1 MYYNRGNVYLNKN
14 RFDKAV
20 ADYEA
25 AVRIKPLEPKFHHA
39 LGLTY
44 EAQALQEEERMMK
57 EGVEEEDYEEN
68 KENLGTIEASQGAGY
83 TLTPQQS
90 LVKAKIFPLAK
101 LSIKHYLD
109 ALQVDENFVES
120 RFHAALMMQK
130 IYSFTDALKQ
140 LAKVIEMRGEDKTVW
155 IQRGL
160 VYQDMGNHD
169 LAIEDFDK
177 AIEKDT
183 EYSKSRFHRATS
195 KLRVAQLM
203 QSYEKQK
210 RIDDALED
218 FQQSLA
224 LNKKEIEKG
233 DTDGDNPGILDGL
246 GCCYHEMR
254 DFEKARK
261 YFDEAIEDSGSK
273 DDDEESSTKAV
284 DKVEFLKHRAQ
295 CYYDMGD
302 FERSI
307 ADLTRGLSCNSK
319 DPQVLYKLGLTYF
332 ADKKYKKCTQR
343 MKEALKHRPFLTY
356 EADIYYHL
364 GLAYCRMEKFEKAI
378 FPYSRC
384 IDRIPS
390 DLRYVHERA
399 KAY

>member
-109 ALQVDENFVES
+109 ALQVDEKFVES

-155 IQRGL
+155 I
-160 VYQDMGNHD
+160 
-169 LAIEDFDK
+169 
-177 AIEKDT
+177 
-183 EYSKSRFHRATS
+183 
-195 KLRVAQLM
+195 
-203 QSYEKQK
+203 
-210 RIDDALED
+210 
-218 FQQSLA
+218 
-224 LNKKEIEKG
+224 
-233 DTDGDNPGILDGL
+233 
-246 GCCYHEMR
+246 
-254 DFEKARK
+254 
-261 YFDEAIEDSGSK
+261 
-273 DDDEESSTKAV
+273 
-284 DKVEFLKHRAQ
+284 
-295 CYYDMGD
+295 
-302 FERSI
+302 
-307 ADLTRGLSCNSK
+307 
-319 DPQVLYKLGLTYF
+319 
-332 ADKKYKKCTQR
+332 
-343 MKEALKHRPFLTY
+343 
-356 EADIYYHL
+356 
-364 GLAYCRMEKFEKAI
+364 
-378 FPYSRC
+378 
-384 IDRIPS
+384 
-390 DLRYVHERA
+390 
-399 KAY
+399 